1 MKNHFSTAI
10 LVAALAFLVPNNG
23 AEADGALAMMQPL
36 PASVQVASAFA
47 EATGG
52 ASFEAGTQ
60 KEPDP
65 TIAWIMALGFLGV
78 VITRRLRGQ

>member
-1 MKNHFSTAI
+1 MKNSFSTAI

-23 AEADGALAMMQPL
+23 AEAVGAVAMMQPS

-47 EATGG
+47 EATA
-52 ASFEAGTQ
+52 ASFDAGSP

-65 TIAWIMALGFLGV
+65 TIAWLMALGFLGV

>member
-1 MKNHFSTAI
+1 MKNHFSTAV

-23 AEADGALAMMQPL
+23 AEADGALAMMQPM
-36 PASVQVASAFA
+36 PASVQVVSAFA
-47 EATGG
+47 EATG
-52 ASFEAGTQ
+52 APFDAGTQ

>member
-1 MKNHFSTAI
+1 MKNHFSTAV

-23 AEADGALAMMQPL
+23 AEADGKATLVQPM

-47 EATGG
+47 EATG
-52 ASFEAGTQ
+52 ASFEAGSQ

>member
-1 MKNHFSTAI
+1 MKNPLSTAI

-23 AEADGALAMMQPL
+23 AEADGAVAAMQPM
-36 PASVQVASAFA
+36 PASVQVVSAFA
-47 EATGG
+47 EATG
-52 ASFEAGTQ
+52 ASFDAGSQ

-65 TIAWIMALGFLGV
+65 TIAWLMALGFLGV

>member
-23 AEADGALAMMQPL
+23 AEADGALAMMQPM
-36 PASVQVASAFA
+36 PASVQVVSAFA
-47 EATGG
+47 EATG
-52 ASFEAGTQ
+52 ASFDAGSQ